1 MFFSHTLVF
10 HKYPLCI
17 TYHIYFL
24 LSIGFI
30 FDLYRIDITEFLLYY
45 VLVITDKERSHMAN
59 GYNPLNDWFYLNR
72 QTRKKGDRQSNLH
85 YHHSYEIFIILRGS
99 TTLLADDK
107 LISVSKNEIVLL
119 KPDDL
124 HKNNGGTEHE
134 RYALHF
140 TEHYL
145 SQYMLPDAYQNL
157 LNMFNNQKIHL
168 DSAQFSSVIEIIQRM
183 EQNPNYS
190 YIHICELLTILSS
203 YKNTEKKKVSEKH
216 GTIDLILEYINKNY
230 QTVLNLDDISD
241 AVHISKPHLCKLFK
255 QEMNITVSDYLNTV
269 RINNACELLRN
280 SKHSITDIATACGYN
295 SSTYFCKTFR
305 HIVHMS
311 PNEYR
316 KHIDTN

>member
-1 MFFSHTLVF
+1 
-10 HKYPLCI
+10 
-17 TYHIYFL
+17 
-24 LSIGFI
+24 
-30 FDLYRIDITEFLLYY
+30 
-45 VLVITDKERSHMAN
+45 MAN

-157 LNMFNNQKIHL
+157 LKIGRA
-168 DSAQFSSVIEIIQRM
+168 SCRERV
-183 EQNPNYS
+183 
-190 YIHICELLTILSS
+190 
-203 YKNTEKKKVSEKH
+203 
-216 GTIDLILEYINKNY
+216 
-230 QTVLNLDDISD
+230 
-241 AVHISKPHLCKLFK
+241 
-255 QEMNITVSDYLNTV
+255 
-269 RINNACELLRN
+269 
-280 SKHSITDIATACGYN
+280 
-295 SSTYFCKTFR
+295 
-305 HIVHMS
+305 
-311 PNEYR
+311 
-316 KHIDTN
+316 

>member
-45 VLVITDKERSHMAN
+45 VLIITDKERSHMAN

-119 KPDDL
+119 
-124 HKNNGGTEHE
+124 
-134 RYALHF
+134 
-140 TEHYL
+140 
-145 SQYMLPDAYQNL
+145 
-157 LNMFNNQKIHL
+157 
-168 DSAQFSSVIEIIQRM
+168 
-183 EQNPNYS
+183 
-190 YIHICELLTILSS
+190 
-203 YKNTEKKKVSEKH
+203 
-216 GTIDLILEYINKNY
+216 
-230 QTVLNLDDISD
+230 
-241 AVHISKPHLCKLFK
+241 
-255 QEMNITVSDYLNTV
+255 
-269 RINNACELLRN
+269 
-280 SKHSITDIATACGYN
+280 
-295 SSTYFCKTFR
+295 
-305 HIVHMS
+305 
-311 PNEYR
+311 
-316 KHIDTN
+316 

>member
-30 FDLYRIDITEFLLYY
+30 FDLYCIDITEFLLYY

-119 KPDDL
+119 KPVISTKTTAVRNTKD
-124 HKNNGGTEHE
+124 
-134 RYALHF
+134 
-140 TEHYL
+140 
-145 SQYMLPDAYQNL
+145 MLFILPN
-157 LNMFNNQKIHL
+157 
-168 DSAQFSSVIEIIQRM
+168 IIFH
-183 EQNPNYS
+183 N
-190 YIHICELLTILSS
+190 ICCLMHTKTCSICLTIR
-203 YKNTEKKKVSEKH
+203 K
-216 GTIDLILEYINKNY
+216 YIWIPHNS
-230 QTVLNLDDISD
+230 VL
-241 AVHISKPHLCKLFK
+241 
-255 QEMNITVSDYLNTV
+255 
-269 RINNACELLRN
+269 
-280 SKHSITDIATACGYN
+280 
-295 SSTYFCKTFR
+295 
-305 HIVHMS
+305 
-311 PNEYR
+311 
-316 KHIDTN
+316 

>member
-1 MFFSHTLVF
+1 M
-10 HKYPLCI
+10 CI

-190 YIHICELLTILSS
+190 YANCSPFFQAVKIRKRKKFQ
-203 YKNTEKKKVSEKH
+203 KNTE
-216 GTIDLILEYINKNY
+216 L
-230 QTVLNLDDISD
+230 
-241 AVHISKPHLCKLFK
+241 
-255 QEMNITVSDYLNTV
+255 
-269 RINNACELLRN
+269 
-280 SKHSITDIATACGYN
+280 
-295 SSTYFCKTFR
+295 
-305 HIVHMS
+305 
-311 PNEYR
+311 
-316 KHIDTN
+316 

>member
-1 MFFSHTLVF
+1 
-10 HKYPLCI
+10 
-17 TYHIYFL
+17 
-24 LSIGFI
+24 
-30 FDLYRIDITEFLLYY
+30 
-45 VLVITDKERSHMAN
+45 MAN
-59 GYNPLNDWFYLNR
+59 RYNPLNDWFYLNR

-203 YKNTEKKKVSEKH
+203 YKNKKKKKVSEK
-216 GTIDLILEYINKNY
+216 TQNY
-230 QTVLNLDDISD
+230 RFNSRIHKQELSNS
-241 AVHISKPHLCKLFK
+241 SKP
-255 QEMNITVSDYLNTV
+255 
-269 RINNACELLRN
+269 
-280 SKHSITDIATACGYN
+280 
-295 SSTYFCKTFR
+295 
-305 HIVHMS
+305 
-311 PNEYR
+311 
-316 KHIDTN
+316 